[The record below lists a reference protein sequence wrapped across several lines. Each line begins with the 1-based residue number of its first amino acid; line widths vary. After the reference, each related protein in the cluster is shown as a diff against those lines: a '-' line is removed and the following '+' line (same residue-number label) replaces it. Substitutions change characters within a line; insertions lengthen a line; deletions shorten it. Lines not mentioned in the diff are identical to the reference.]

1 MLAEMH
7 RDLDMAKVGVADALK
22 RKMGAAAGG
31 GAATALATPPV
42 IVEASERRA
51 IARTR
56 VGKKFITFP
65 VSDEAKQQFD
75 ILAAETRKRREE
87 LMREALCD
95 LFTKYRKPP
104 IA

>member
-1 MLAEMH
+1 
-7 RDLDMAKVGVADALK
+7 MAKVGVADALK
-22 RKMGAAAGG
+22 RKMEAAVG
-31 GAATALATPPV
+31 GANVASTTPPTLD
-42 IVEASERRA
+42 EASERRP

-56 VGKKFITFP
+56 MGKKFITFP

-75 ILAAETRKRREE
+75 ILAAETRQRREG
-87 LMREALCD
+87 LMREALRD

>member
-1 MLAEMH
+1 
-7 RDLDMAKVGVADALK
+7 MAKVGVADALK
-22 RKMGAAAGG
+22 RKMQAGG
-31 GAATALATPPV
+31 GETTLASTAQAATNQAPEQRP
-42 IVEASERRA
+42 

-56 VGKKFITFP
+56 LGKKFITFP

-75 ILAAETRKRREE
+75 ILAVETRRRRED

>member
-1 MLAEMH
+1 M
-7 RDLDMAKVGVADALK
+7 KIGVADALR
-22 RKMGAAAGG
+22 RKMEAAAGTAETT
-31 GAATALATPPV
+31 AAAPVLATSHAHPV
-42 IVEASERRA
+42 
-51 IARTR
+51 ARTR
-56 VGKKFITFP
+56 QGKKFITFP

-87 LMREALCD
+87 LMREALRD

>member
-1 MLAEMH
+1 
-7 RDLDMAKVGVADALK
+7 MAKVGVADALK
-22 RKMGAAAGG
+22 RKLAVTGAA
-31 GAATALATPPV
+31 LSDPPV
-42 IVEASERRA
+42 TEPPPLHKSA

-56 VGKKFITFP
+56 AGKKFITFP

-87 LMREALCD
+87 LMREALLD
-95 LFTKYRKPP
+95 LFVKYRKPP

>member
-1 MLAEMH
+1 
-7 RDLDMAKVGVADALK
+7 MAKTGVADALK
-22 RKMGAAAGG
+22 RKMEAAGAAPAMAPARPNADE
-31 GAATALATPPV
+31 AA
-42 IVEASERRA
+42 ERKP

-56 VGKKFITFP
+56 MGKKFITFP

-75 ILAAETRKRREE
+75 ILAAETRQRREE
-87 LMREALCD
+87 LMREALRD